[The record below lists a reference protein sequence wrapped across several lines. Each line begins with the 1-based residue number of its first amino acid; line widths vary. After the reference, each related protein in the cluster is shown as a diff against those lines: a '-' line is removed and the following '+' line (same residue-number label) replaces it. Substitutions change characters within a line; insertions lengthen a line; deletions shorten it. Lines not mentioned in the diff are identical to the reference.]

1 MVNMANMASTENTE
15 NIDPSLFEIAIW
27 RDWKWAKRMKGI
39 YDIHCHIVPG
49 VDDGAKDLKTSVR
62 MLQKEYDDGV
72 RNIIATPH
80 FRYDMFE
87 PSLEQVKKQFLR
99 VRKAAAEIGEDG
111 IQMYLGCELHSSMD
125 MTDCLKKG
133 ERLTMSG
140 SRYVLT
146 EFRTSDEKSYIR
158 ERVQALIR
166 KGYYPIIAHVERYH
180 SVVKNGLDFID
191 ELRDMGAYIQ
201 MNADSIIGEDGFMI
215 KRFCKKVI
223 KEEMLDFVGS
233 DGHDLARRTPHI
245 GKCYDKIEKMMGT
258 DYADMIFISN
268 PECIIN
274 NERF

>member
-1 MVNMANMASTENTE
+1 
-15 NIDPSLFEIAIW
+15 
-27 RDWKWAKRMKGI
+27 MKGI

-49 VDDGAKDLKTSVR
+49 VDDGAKSLKMSVS

-72 RNIIATPH
+72 RGIIATPH

-87 PSLEQVKKQFLR
+87 PSAELVRKQFLR
-99 VRKAAAEIGEDG
+99 LQKVAGEIGEDG
-111 IQMYLGCELHSSMD
+111 IRMYLGCELHSSMD

-166 KGYYPIIAHVERYH
+166 RGYYPIIAHVERYQA
-180 SVVKNGLDFID
+180 VMKGGLDFID

-201 MNADSIIGEDGFMI
+201 MNADSIIGRDGFTV

-223 KEEMLDFVGS
+223 REEMLDFVGS
-233 DGHDLARRTPHI
+233 DGHDMEKRTPHM
-245 GKCYDKIEKMMGT
+245 GKCYEKVRKMMGEE
-258 DYADMIFISN
+258 YADMLFISN

>member
-1 MVNMANMASTENTE
+1 
-15 NIDPSLFEIAIW
+15 
-27 RDWKWAKRMKGI
+27 MKGI

-146 EFRTSDEKSYIR
+146 EFRTSADCT
-158 ERVQALIR
+158 
-166 KGYYPIIAHVERYH
+166 AHSSSVKHAGTHYSRHGCHNSGCHCHRY
-180 SVVKNGLDFID
+180 N
-191 ELRDMGAYIQ
+191 
-201 MNADSIIGEDGFMI
+201 
-215 KRFCKKVI
+215 
-223 KEEMLDFVGS
+223 
-233 DGHDLARRTPHI
+233 
-245 GKCYDKIEKMMGT
+245 
-258 DYADMIFISN
+258 
-268 PECIIN
+268 
-274 NERF
+274 

>member
-1 MVNMANMASTENTE
+1 
-15 NIDPSLFEIAIW
+15 
-27 RDWKWAKRMKGI
+27 MKGI

-146 EFRTSDEKSYIR
+146 EFRTSDEKSYIQGTGAGIDP
-158 ERVQALIR
+158 ERVLS
-166 KGYYPIIAHVERYH
+166 YYRTCRTL
-180 SVVKNGLDFID
+180 SFGSKK
-191 ELRDMGAYIQ
+191 R
-201 MNADSIIGEDGFMI
+201 SGF
-215 KRFCKKVI
+215 
-223 KEEMLDFVGS
+223 
-233 DGHDLARRTPHI
+233 
-245 GKCYDKIEKMMGT
+245 Y
-258 DYADMIFISN
+258 
-268 PECIIN
+268 
-274 NERF
+274 

>member
-1 MVNMANMASTENTE
+1 
-15 NIDPSLFEIAIW
+15 
-27 RDWKWAKRMKGI
+27 MKGI

-166 KGYYPIIAHVERYH
+166 KGYYPIIAHVL
-180 SVVKNGLDFID
+180 SLI
-191 ELRDMGAYIQ
+191 
-201 MNADSIIGEDGFMI
+201 
-215 KRFCKKVI
+215 
-223 KEEMLDFVGS
+223 
-233 DGHDLARRTPHI
+233 HI
-245 GKCYDKIEKMMGT
+245 
-258 DYADMIFISN
+258 
-268 PECIIN
+268 
-274 NERF
+274 

>member
-1 MVNMANMASTENTE
+1 MIRHYSRLLYAK
-15 NIDPSLFEIAIW
+15 
-27 RDWKWAKRMKGI
+27 DWKWAKRMKGI

-180 SVVKNGLDFID
+180 LVVKNGLDFID

-268 PECIIN
+268 PECIIITRDFDFYIWDVVGN
-274 NERF
+274 DVSV

>member
-1 MVNMANMASTENTE
+1 
-15 NIDPSLFEIAIW
+15 
-27 RDWKWAKRMKGI
+27 MKGI

-125 MTDCLKKG
+125 MADCLKRG
-133 ERLTMSG
+133 ERLTMAG
-140 SRYVLT
+140 SRYVLA

-158 ERVQALIR
+158 ERIQALIR
-166 KGYYPIIAHVERYH
+166 NGYYPIVAHVERYR
-180 SVVKNGLDFID
+180 SVVKSGIDFID

-201 MNADSIIGEDGFMI
+201 MNADSIIGDDGFMV
-215 KRFCKKVI
+215 KRFCKKVM

-233 DGHDLARRTPHI
+233 DGHDMGKRTPHL
-245 GKCYDKIEKMMGT
+245 GKAYEKVAKMMGE

-268 PECIIN
+268 PECILN

>member
-1 MVNMANMASTENTE
+1 
-15 NIDPSLFEIAIW
+15 
-27 RDWKWAKRMKGI
+27 MKGI
-39 YDIHCHIVPG
+39 YDIHCHIIPE
-49 VDDGAKDLKTSVR
+49 VDDGAKNLKLSVR
-62 MLQKEYDDGV
+62 MLQKEYEDGV

-87 PSLEQVKKQFLR
+87 PSLEVVKKQFLR
-99 VRKAAAEIGEDG
+99 LRKAAAEIGDEG
-111 IQMYLGCELHSSMD
+111 IRMYLGCELHSSMD

-133 ERLTMSG
+133 ERLTMAG
-140 SRYVLT
+140 SRYVLV
-146 EFRTSDEKSYIR
+146 EFRTTDEKSYIR

-166 KGYYPIIAHVERYH
+166 RGYYPIIAHVERYR
-180 SVVKNGLDFID
+180 SVVKGGLDFID

-201 MNADSIIGEDGFMI
+201 MNADSIIGGDGFMI

>member
-1 MVNMANMASTENTE
+1 
-15 NIDPSLFEIAIW
+15 
-27 RDWKWAKRMKGI
+27 
-39 YDIHCHIVPG
+39 
-49 VDDGAKDLKTSVR
+49 

-158 ERVQALIR
+158 AVSYTHLAISRSQRISFKVYQT
-166 KGYYPIIAHVERYH
+166 KGL
-180 SVVKNGLDFID
+180 N
-191 ELRDMGAYIQ
+191 Q
-201 MNADSIIGEDGFMI
+201 
-215 KRFCKKVI
+215 
-223 KEEMLDFVGS
+223 
-233 DGHDLARRTPHI
+233 
-245 GKCYDKIEKMMGT
+245 
-258 DYADMIFISN
+258 
-268 PECIIN
+268 
-274 NERF
+274 

>member
-1 MVNMANMASTENTE
+1 
-15 NIDPSLFEIAIW
+15 
-27 RDWKWAKRMKGI
+27 MKGI

-191 ELRDMGAYIQ
+191 ELRVMVAYLQ
-201 MNADSIIGEDGFMI
+201 S
-215 KRFCKKVI
+215 
-223 KEEMLDFVGS
+223 
-233 DGHDLARRTPHI
+233 I
-245 GKCYDKIEKMMGT
+245 GKGILWGDV
-258 DYADMIFISN
+258 FV
-268 PECIIN
+268 
-274 NERF
+274 

>member
-1 MVNMANMASTENTE
+1 
-15 NIDPSLFEIAIW
+15 
-27 RDWKWAKRMKGI
+27 MKGI

-133 ERLTMSG
+133 ERLISG
-140 SRYVLT
+140 
-146 EFRTSDEKSYIR
+146 
-158 ERVQALIR
+158 
-166 KGYYPIIAHVERYH
+166 
-180 SVVKNGLDFID
+180 NGC
-191 ELRDMGAYIQ
+191 R
-201 MNADSIIGEDGFMI
+201 
-215 KRFCKKVI
+215 
-223 KEEMLDFVGS
+223 
-233 DGHDLARRTPHI
+233 H
-245 GKCYDKIEKMMGT
+245 
-258 DYADMIFISN
+258 
-268 PECIIN
+268 
-274 NERF
+274 

>member
-1 MVNMANMASTENTE
+1 
-15 NIDPSLFEIAIW
+15 
-27 RDWKWAKRMKGI
+27 
-39 YDIHCHIVPG
+39 
-49 VDDGAKDLKTSVR
+49 
-62 MLQKEYDDGV
+62 
-72 RNIIATPH
+72 
-80 FRYDMFE
+80 
-87 PSLEQVKKQFLR
+87 
-99 VRKAAAEIGEDG
+99 
-111 IQMYLGCELHSSMD
+111 MD

-140 SRYVLT
+140 PLCVNRVSDFRRKVLYQGT
-146 EFRTSDEKSYIR
+146 DTGIDP
-158 ERVQALIR
+158 ERVLS
-166 KGYYPIIAHVERYH
+166 YYRTCRTL
-180 SVVKNGLDFID
+180 SFGSKKRNLDFID

-233 DGHDLARRTPHI
+233 DGHDMARRTPHI